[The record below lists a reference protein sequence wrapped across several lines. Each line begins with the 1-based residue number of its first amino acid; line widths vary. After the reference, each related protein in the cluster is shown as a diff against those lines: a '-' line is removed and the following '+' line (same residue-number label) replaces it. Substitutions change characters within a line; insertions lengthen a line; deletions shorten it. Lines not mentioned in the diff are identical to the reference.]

1 MADARGYINSFTG
14 DLENNQDK
22 WHTYVIAPFDQ
33 AYRDAFTNFNL
44 FLKKQKES
52 EAPPSWLLPLC
63 MLALSLCAGGVLT
76 ASFGAVTAKALA
88 GKAANSLAQ
97 GPGLDF
103 IVRHNMDRAFR
114 AANFLANNKTGNF
127 IAGKLWDAVET
138 GVTGYTSDQ
147 FKNAKSA
154 LVENASAFPSVEK
167 LVQDPMSVEK
177 ALTKYVD
184 EAKIKCHDLAA
195 AIRDSASVTDDA
207 KILSVSLMR
216 LATIYNPPQA
226 SIAYAG
232 LAGEIEMAFYLT
244 LVTNLDY
251 LATDFQEEL
260 METSRA
266 GWRRTGYYTP
276 NKITPISVSPVD
288 KSYPVSTPGK
298 AGPKSQ
304 QVGFKQLGKI
314 LSARLDELH
323 NVKFGVPFNANPVSA
338 GTIYR
343 AEQTISFLAN
353 GNIKRLIGGAA

>member
-1 MADARGYINSFTG
+1 MADALGYINSFTG

-88 GKAANSLAQ
+88 GKAASSIAQ

-103 IVRHNMDRAFR
+103 IVRHNMERAFR

-127 IAGKLWDAVET
+127 IAGKLWDSMES
-138 GVTGYTSDQ
+138 GVSSYTSDQ
-147 FKNAKSA
+147 FKKAKSA
-154 LVENASAFPSVEK
+154 IIENASTFPSIEM
-167 LVQDPMSVEK
+167 LVQDPMKVEK
-177 ALTKYVD
+177 ALIKYVD
-184 EAKIKCHDLAA
+184 EAKIKCHDIAA
-195 AIRDSASVTDDA
+195 AIRDSASITDEA

-216 LATIYNPPQA
+216 LAPICNPPQS
-226 SIAYAG
+226 SIAYDG
-232 LAGEIEMAFYLT
+232 LAGEIEMAFYLN

-251 LATDFQEEL
+251 LASDFREEL
-260 METSRA
+260 METRGA

-276 NKITPISVSPVD
+276 NKITPIEVSPD
-288 KSYPVSTPGK
+288 DNNPKSTPGK
-298 AGPKSQ
+298 AGPQSQ
-304 QVGFKQLGKI
+304 RVGFKGFPKV

-323 NVKFGVPFNANPVSA
+323 KKKFRTPFNANPVSEN
-338 GTIYR
+338 TIR
-343 AEQTISFLAN
+343 LAEKTISSLAN
-353 GNIKRLIGGAA
+353 GNIKRLISGAA